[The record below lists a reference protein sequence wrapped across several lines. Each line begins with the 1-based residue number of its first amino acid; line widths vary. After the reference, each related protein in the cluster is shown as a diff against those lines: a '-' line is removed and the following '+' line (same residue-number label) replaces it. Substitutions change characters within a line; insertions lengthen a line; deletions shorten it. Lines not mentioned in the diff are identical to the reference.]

1 MKNYFKKLTRSVWVV
16 SAILVLG
23 SCESDVWKD
32 HYSYKSDS
40 NAPVSTLAETIESI
54 PGSAKFVQ
62 ALKTTFMY
70 NGDKELRVTYWDF
83 LNGDQFLTVWLPSEG
98 SISES
103 EWAEYTSTDPG
114 KDHKKIGTQ
123 FIMNHIARFSHPV
136 GSATKE
142 KVNMMS
148 EKAFRSTAQGMGDVA
163 YLSSNTRCTNGIL
176 HCIDGRLVYRPSLY
190 EYITSLSKTE
200 KSAKG
205 SIYDYQERLG
215 DWFDKFTVEDVDEKR
230 SVAGDIDDEGVVQYI
245 DKVII
250 KSSIL
255 MKKFGYISVEDSNY
269 AIVLPTPA
277 VWDSVY
283 DTLKYYYTYG
293 EVEAQ
298 EVRDSMLEF
307 WTNSAMLT
315 DMFFNMNI
323 QKHPNDSVTSTL
335 FKWAERMSDKIP
347 YHVYQKPYAAGGLF
361 ADRIDSVVCSNGV
374 IYIRDNWP
382 FADSLTFRR
391 PIKIEAEDQRL
402 SGVTTNP
409 RTINYFAGKRYNNLR
424 VMEVSKTTAAWE
436 ADYTI
441 EDNLRGKYMVKLV
454 IFPNTVVAMPNLI
467 HPVVSYTA
475 NVKNEILPNGEKYYM
490 RGTRKFALN
499 DTVGRDLTKIDT
511 VVIGPVDFPTSN
523 YNNKPG
529 RVTVTL
535 KSAIT
540 NANANQFSNK
550 VWLDCIILEP
560 VFER

>member
-16 SAILVLG
+16 SALLVLS

-40 NAPVSTLAETIESI
+40 SAQISSLAETIESI
-54 PGSAKFVQ
+54 PGSENFVK

-70 NGDKELRVTYWDF
+70 NGDKQLRLTYWDL
-83 LNGDQFLTVWLPSEG
+83 LNDDQFLTVWLPSKE
-98 SISES
+98 SISDAD
-103 EWAEYTSTDPG
+103 WAVYTSTAAD
-114 KDHKKIGTQ
+114 KDHKKVGTQ

-136 GSATKE
+136 GTATKE
-142 KVNMMS
+142 KVNMLS
-148 EKAFRSTAQGMGDVA
+148 DKSFRSTGDLMGHVG
-163 YLSSNTRCTNGIL
+163 YTKTNIRCTNGIL
-176 HCIDGRLVYRPSLY
+176 HCLDGTLVYRPSLY
-190 EYITSLSKTE
+190 EYITGLSQTVPSESGK
-200 KSAKG
+200 
-205 SIYDYQERLG
+205 IYDYQTRLG
-215 DWFDKFTVEDVDEKR
+215 DWFDKYTLEDVDEKK

-255 MKKFGYISVEDSNY
+255 MKKFGFISVEDSNY
-269 AIVLPTPA
+269 ALVLPTPA

-283 DTLKYYYTYG
+283 DTVKYYYTYN
-293 EVEAQ
+293 EIEEA
-298 EVRDSMLEF
+298 RDSMQEF

-315 DMFFNMNI
+315 DVFFNMNI
-323 QKHPNDSVTSTL
+323 QNHPKDSVTSTL
-335 FKWAERMSDKIP
+335 FKWAERMSEKLP
-347 YHVYQKPYAAGGLF
+347 YHVYQKPYAANGLF
-361 ADRIDSVVCSNGV
+361 ADRLDSVICSNGI
-374 IYIRDNWP
+374 IYIKDFWP
-382 FADSLTFRR
+382 FVDSLTFRR
-391 PIKIEAEDQRL
+391 PIKIEAENERI

-409 RTINYFAGKRYNNLR
+409 RTINYLGGRRFNNLR
-424 VMEVSKTTAAWE
+424 VMEISKATSAWE

-441 EDNLRGKYMVKLV
+441 EDNLRGKYLVKLV

-475 NVKNEILPNGEKYYM
+475 DIKSEILPNGEKKYK
-490 RGTRKFALN
+490 RGARWIQLN

-511 VVIGPVDFPTSN
+511 VVVGPVEFPYSN

-535 KSAIT
+535 KSAI
-540 NANANQFSNK
+540 NNSNEDMFSNK

-560 VFER
+560 VIE

>member
-16 SAILVLG
+16 SALLVLS

-40 NAPVSTLAETIESI
+40 SAQISSLAETIESI
-54 PGSAKFVQ
+54 PGSENFVK

-70 NGDKELRVTYWDF
+70 NGDKQLRLTYWDL
-83 LNGDQFLTVWLPSEG
+83 LNDDQFLTVWLPSKE
-98 SISES
+98 SISDAD
-103 EWAEYTSTDPG
+103 WAVYTSTAAD
-114 KDHKKIGTQ
+114 KDHKKVGTQ

-142 KVNMMS
+142 KVNMLS
-148 EKAFRSTAQGMGDVA
+148 DKSFRSTGDLMGHVG
-163 YLSSNTRCTNGIL
+163 YTKTNIRCTNGIL
-176 HCIDGRLVYRPSLY
+176 HCLDGTLVYRPSLY
-190 EYITSLSKTE
+190 EYITGLSQTVPSESGK
-200 KSAKG
+200 
-205 SIYDYQERLG
+205 IYDYQTRLG
-215 DWFDKFTVEDVDEKR
+215 DWFDKYTLEEVDEKK

-255 MKKFGYISVEDSNY
+255 MKKFGFISVEDSNY
-269 AIVLPTPA
+269 ALVLPTPA

-283 DTLKYYYTYG
+283 DTVKYYYTYN
-293 EVEAQ
+293 EIEEA
-298 EVRDSMLEF
+298 RDSMQEF

-315 DMFFNMNI
+315 DVFFNMNI
-323 QKHPNDSVTSTL
+323 QNHPKDSVTSTL
-335 FKWAERMSDKIP
+335 FKWAERMSEKLP
-347 YHVYQKPYAAGGLF
+347 YHVYQKPYAANGLF
-361 ADRIDSVVCSNGV
+361 ADRLDSVICSNGI
-374 IYIRDNWP
+374 IYIKDFWP
-382 FADSLTFRR
+382 FVDSLTFRR
-391 PIKIEAEDQRL
+391 PIKIEAENERI

-409 RTINYFAGKRYNNLR
+409 RTINYLGGRRFNNLR
-424 VMEVSKTTAAWE
+424 VMEISKATSAWE

-441 EDNLRGKYMVKLV
+441 EDNLRGKYLVKLV

-475 NVKNEILPNGEKYYM
+475 DIKSEILPNGEKKYK
-490 RGTRKFALN
+490 RGARWIQLN

-511 VVIGPVDFPTSN
+511 VVVGPVEFPYSN

-535 KSAIT
+535 KSAI
-540 NANANQFSNK
+540 NNSNEDMFSNK

-560 VFER
+560 VIE

>member
-16 SAILVLG
+16 SALLVLS

-40 NAPVSTLAETIESI
+40 SAQISSLAETIESI
-54 PGSAKFVQ
+54 PGSENFVK

-70 NGDKELRVTYWDF
+70 NGDKQLRLTYWDL
-83 LNGDQFLTVWLPSEG
+83 LNDDQFLTVWLPSKE
-98 SISES
+98 SISDAD
-103 EWAEYTSTDPG
+103 WAVYTSTAAD
-114 KDHKKIGTQ
+114 KDHKKVGTQ

-136 GSATKE
+136 GTATKE
-142 KVNMMS
+142 KVNMLS
-148 EKAFRSTAQGMGDVA
+148 DKSFRSTGDLMGHVG
-163 YLSSNTRCTNGIL
+163 YTKTNIRCTNGIL
-176 HCIDGRLVYRPSLY
+176 HCLDGTLVYRPSLY
-190 EYITSLSKTE
+190 EYITGLSQTVPSESGK
-200 KSAKG
+200 
-205 SIYDYQERLG
+205 IYDYQTRLG
-215 DWFDKFTVEDVDEKR
+215 DWFDKYTLEDVDEKK

-255 MKKFGYISVEDSNY
+255 MKKFGFISVEDSNY
-269 AIVLPTPA
+269 ALVLPTPA

-283 DTLKYYYTYG
+283 DTVKYYYTYN
-293 EVEAQ
+293 EIEEA
-298 EVRDSMLEF
+298 RDSMQEF

-315 DMFFNMNI
+315 DVFFNMNI
-323 QKHPNDSVTSTL
+323 QNHPKDSVTSTL
-335 FKWAERMSDKIP
+335 FKWAERMSEKLP
-347 YHVYQKPYAAGGLF
+347 YHVYQKPYAANGLF
-361 ADRIDSVVCSNGV
+361 ADRLDSVICSNGI
-374 IYIRDNWP
+374 IYIKDFWP
-382 FADSLTFRR
+382 FVDSLTFRR
-391 PIKIEAEDQRL
+391 PIKIEAENERI

-409 RTINYFAGKRYNNLR
+409 RTINYLGGRRFNNLR
-424 VMEVSKTTAAWE
+424 VMEISKATSAWE

-441 EDNLRGKYMVKLV
+441 EDNLRGKYLVKLV

-475 NVKNEILPNGEKYYM
+475 DIKSEILPNGEKKYK
-490 RGTRKFALN
+490 RGARWIQLN

-511 VVIGPVDFPTSN
+511 VVIGPVEFPYSN

-535 KSAIT
+535 KSAI
-540 NANANQFSNK
+540 NNSNEDMFSNK

-560 VFER
+560 VIE

>member
-16 SAILVLG
+16 SALLVLS

-40 NAPVSTLAETIESI
+40 SAQISSLAETIESI
-54 PGSAKFVQ
+54 PGSENFVK

-70 NGDKELRVTYWDF
+70 NGDKQLRLTYWDL
-83 LNGDQFLTVWLPSEG
+83 LNDDQFLTVWLPSKE
-98 SISES
+98 SISDAD
-103 EWAEYTSTDPG
+103 WAVYTSTAAD
-114 KDHKKIGTQ
+114 KDHKKVGTQ

-136 GSATKE
+136 GTATKE
-142 KVNMMS
+142 KVNMLS
-148 EKAFRSTAQGMGDVA
+148 DKSFRSTGDLMGHVG
-163 YLSSNTRCTNGIL
+163 YTKTNIRCTNGIL
-176 HCIDGRLVYRPSLY
+176 HCLDGTLVYRPSLY
-190 EYITSLSKTE
+190 EYITGLSQTVPSESGK
-200 KSAKG
+200 
-205 SIYDYQERLG
+205 IYDYQTRLG
-215 DWFDKFTVEDVDEKR
+215 DWFDKYTLEDVDEKK

-255 MKKFGYISVEDSNY
+255 MKKFGFISVEDSNY
-269 AIVLPTPA
+269 ALVLPTPA

-283 DTLKYYYTYG
+283 DTVKYYYTYN
-293 EVEAQ
+293 EIEEA
-298 EVRDSMLEF
+298 RDSMQEF

-315 DMFFNMNI
+315 DVFFNMNI
-323 QKHPNDSVTSTL
+323 QNHPKDSVTSTL
-335 FKWAERMSDKIP
+335 FRWAERMSEKIP
-347 YHVYQKPYAAGGLF
+347 YHVYQKPYAANGLF
-361 ADRIDSVVCSNGV
+361 ADRLDSVICSNGI
-374 IYIRDNWP
+374 IYIKDFWP
-382 FADSLTFRR
+382 FVDSLTFRR
-391 PIKIEAEDQRL
+391 PIKIEAENERI

-409 RTINYFAGKRYNNLR
+409 RTINYLGGRRFNNLR
-424 VMEVSKTTAAWE
+424 VMEISKATSAWE

-441 EDNLRGKYMVKLV
+441 EDNLRGKYLVKLV

-475 NVKNEILPNGEKYYM
+475 DIKSEILPNGEKKYK
-490 RGTRKFALN
+490 RGARWIQLN

-511 VVIGPVDFPTSN
+511 VVVGPVEFPYSN

-535 KSAIT
+535 KSAI
-540 NANANQFSNK
+540 NNSNEDMFSNK

-560 VFER
+560 VIE

>member
-16 SAILVLG
+16 SALLVLS

-40 NAPVSTLAETIESI
+40 SAQISSLAETIESI
-54 PGSAKFVQ
+54 PGSENFVK

-70 NGDKELRVTYWDF
+70 NGDKQLRLTYWDL
-83 LNGDQFLTVWLPSEG
+83 LNDDQFLTVWLPSKE
-98 SISES
+98 SISDAD
-103 EWAEYTSTDPG
+103 WAVYTSTAAD
-114 KDHKKIGTQ
+114 KDHKKVGTQ

-136 GSATKE
+136 GTATKE
-142 KVNMMS
+142 KVNMLS
-148 EKAFRSTAQGMGDVA
+148 DKSFRSTGDLMGHVG
-163 YLSSNTRCTNGIL
+163 YTKTNIRCTNGIL
-176 HCIDGRLVYRPSLY
+176 HCLDGTLVYRPSLY
-190 EYITSLSKTE
+190 EYITGLSQTVPSESGK
-200 KSAKG
+200 
-205 SIYDYQERLG
+205 IYDYQTRLG
-215 DWFDKFTVEDVDEKR
+215 DWFDKYTLEDVDEKK

-255 MKKFGYISVEDSNY
+255 MKKFGFISVEDSNY
-269 AIVLPTPA
+269 ALVLPTPA

-283 DTLKYYYTYG
+283 DTVKYYYTYN
-293 EVEAQ
+293 EIEEA
-298 EVRDSMLEF
+298 RDSMQEF

-315 DMFFNMNI
+315 DVFFNMNI
-323 QKHPNDSVTSTL
+323 QNHPKDSVTSTL
-335 FKWAERMSDKIP
+335 FRWAERMSEKIP
-347 YHVYQKPYAAGGLF
+347 YHVYQKPYAANGLF
-361 ADRIDSVVCSNGV
+361 ADRLDSVICSNGI
-374 IYIRDNWP
+374 IYIKDFWP
-382 FADSLTFRR
+382 FVDSLTFRR
-391 PIKIEAEDQRL
+391 PIKIEAENERI

-409 RTINYFAGKRYNNLR
+409 RTINYLGGRRFNNLR
-424 VMEVSKTTAAWE
+424 VMEISKATSAWE

-441 EDNLRGKYMVKLV
+441 EDNLRGKYLVKLV

-475 NVKNEILPNGEKYYM
+475 DIKSEILPNGEKKYK
-490 RGTRKFALN
+490 RGARWIQLN

-511 VVIGPVDFPTSN
+511 VVIGPVEFPYSN

-535 KSAIT
+535 KSAI
-540 NANANQFSNK
+540 NNSNEDMFSNK

-560 VFER
+560 VIE

>member
-16 SAILVLG
+16 SALLVLS

-40 NAPVSTLAETIESI
+40 SAQISSLAETIESI
-54 PGSAKFVQ
+54 PGSENFVK

-70 NGDKELRVTYWDF
+70 NGDKQLRLTYWDL
-83 LNGDQFLTVWLPSEG
+83 LNDDQFLTVWLPSKE
-98 SISES
+98 SISDAD
-103 EWAEYTSTDPG
+103 WAVYTSTAAD
-114 KDHKKIGTQ
+114 KDHKKVGTQ

-136 GSATKE
+136 GTATKE
-142 KVNMMS
+142 KVNMLS
-148 EKAFRSTAQGMGDVA
+148 DKSFRSTGDLMGHVG
-163 YLSSNTRCTNGIL
+163 YTKTNIRCTNGIL
-176 HCIDGRLVYRPSLY
+176 HCLDGTLVYRPSLY
-190 EYITSLSKTE
+190 EYITGLSQTVPSESGK
-200 KSAKG
+200 
-205 SIYDYQERLG
+205 IYDYQTRLG
-215 DWFDKFTVEDVDEKR
+215 DWFDKYTLEEVDEKK

-255 MKKFGYISVEDSNY
+255 MKKFGFISVEDSNY
-269 AIVLPTPA
+269 ALVLPTPA

-283 DTLKYYYTYG
+283 DTVKYYYTYN
-293 EVEAQ
+293 EIEEA
-298 EVRDSMLEF
+298 RDSMQEF

-315 DMFFNMNI
+315 DVFFNMNI
-323 QKHPNDSVTSTL
+323 QNHPKDSVTSTL
-335 FKWAERMSDKIP
+335 FKWAERMSEKLP
-347 YHVYQKPYAAGGLF
+347 YHVYQKPYAANGLF
-361 ADRIDSVVCSNGV
+361 ADRLDSVICSNGI
-374 IYIRDNWP
+374 IYIKDFWP
-382 FADSLTFRR
+382 FVDSLTFRR
-391 PIKIEAEDQRL
+391 PIKIEAENERI

-409 RTINYFAGKRYNNLR
+409 RTINYLGGRRFNNLR
-424 VMEVSKTTAAWE
+424 VMEISKATSAWE

-441 EDNLRGKYMVKLV
+441 EDNLRGKYLVKLV

-475 NVKNEILPNGEKYYM
+475 DIKSEILPNGEKKYK
-490 RGTRKFALN
+490 RGARWIQLN

-511 VVIGPVDFPTSN
+511 VVIGPVEFPYSN

-535 KSAIT
+535 KSAI
-540 NANANQFSNK
+540 NNSNEDMFSNK

-560 VFER
+560 VIE